1 MRRFAGLFLPT
12 VAALAAL
19 CHPSAAHASGPA
31 LGIADD
37 RVLLGGGAPAVDAVS
52 QWKALGIQQVRITA
66 MWSRVAPKPHSKTR
80 PKGFNPADPASPG
93 YDWGA
98 LDNAVDLAAANGIK
112 PMIMITGPGP
122 YWGSRYPSHRS
133 GTYYPNPSA
142 FGSFAKAVAL
152 HFADRVDTYIVWNEP
167 NLAAWL
173 SPQAKCRRHHG
184 CTAVA
189 PHVYRSLVRA
199 AYPAIHKADKHA
211 TVLIGATS
219 SRGSDLRS
227 ASSTERP
234 LAFLRALG
242 CVDSHYR
249 KQRSGSCKHFKAAK
263 GDGYAYHPHGV
274 LLAPNRPFP
283 NSDDAD
289 IASLGRVTSTLDRIQ
304 RRGRLKASTHR
315 FSLYLDEFG
324 YQTNPPD
331 RLAGVS
337 LSRQD
342 SWLQQAAYIAWRNHR
357 VKLFAQ
363 YLWRDDP
370 GTRGGSYSG
379 WQSGLEFANGRRK
392 PALKH
397 FAHPFAMDTAR
408 NRLWGQVRP
417 RNAATVTVQR
427 RAKGSKTWRT
437 VKRVKP
443 DSLGYWSWHTRLS
456 KGASYRYLATGATS
470 ATLKRR

>member
-1 MRRFAGLFLPT
+1 MRRFAGLILPT

-37 RVLLGGGAPAVDAVS
+37 RVLLGGGAPAFDAVT

-66 MWSRVAPKPHSKTR
+66 MWNRIAPHPRSKTR
-80 PKGFNPADPASPG
+80 PKGFDPANPASRG
-93 YDWGA
+93 YKWGA
-98 LDNAVDLAAANGIK
+98 LDNAVNLALANNIK
-112 PMIMITGPGP
+112 PLLMLTGPGP
-122 YWGSRYPSHRS
+122 FWGSRYPSHRNGS
-133 GTYYPNPSA
+133 YYPSPGA

-152 HFADRVDTYIVWNEP
+152 HFGDRVDTYIIWNEP

-199 AYPAIHKADKHA
+199 AYPAIHKADKGA

-219 SRGSDLRS
+219 SRGGPLLS
-227 ASSTERP
+227 AGSTERP
-234 LAFLRALG
+234 MAFLRALG
-242 CVDSHYR
+242 CVDSRFH
-249 KQRSGSCKHFKAAK
+249 KQRSGSCKGFKAAE

-274 LLAPNRPFP
+274 LLAPTRPFP
-283 NSDDAD
+283 NPDDAD
-289 IASLGRVTSTLDRIQ
+289 IASLRHVESTLDKLQ
-304 RRGRLKASTHR
+304 RRGRLKATTRR
-315 FSLYLDEFG
+315 FYLYLDEFG

-331 RLAGVS
+331 KIAGVS
-337 LSRQD
+337 LSKQD
-342 SWLQQAAYIAWRNHR
+342 TWLQQAAYIAWRDHR
-357 VKLFAQ
+357 VKLFSQ

-379 WQSGLEFANGRRK
+379 WQSGLEFADGRRK

-397 FAHPFAMDTAR
+397 FANPFAMDTAR
-408 NRLWGQVRP
+408 NLLWGQVR
-417 RNAATVTVQR
+417 RRDAATVSVQR
-427 RAKGSKTWRT
+427 RAKGAKAWRT

-443 DSLGYWSWHTRLS
+443 DSLGYWSWHTHLS
-456 KGASYRYLATGATS
+456 RGASYRYLAAGATS
-470 ATLKRR
+470 STLTRH